1 MIYEIGGNETK
12 VNASEG
18 INSISGNKTLL
29 AQQLTDKAPLK
40 PEVVQGLTT
49 VEAVF
54 EHFKPSVNLELEA
67 EDGMSVKET
76 LGFTNVGDF
85 NPKNLV
91 ERSTYLKEVD
101 DRKMAYI
108 QILKQIKTN
117 KVLQKIVN
125 DPNNKAALLNALE
138 ELVRELDEA
147 DNKK

>member
-1 MIYEIGGNETK
+1 MIYEIGGNDVN

-18 INSISGNKTLL
+18 INEIAGNKTLF
-29 AQQLTDKAPLK
+29 AQHLTDKAPLK
-40 PEVVQGLTT
+40 PEVVEGLTT

-54 EHFKPSVNLELEA
+54 EHFKPSVNLELEG

-91 ERSTYLKEVD
+91 ERSRYLKEID

-117 KVLQKIVN
+117 KVLQKIIN
-125 DPNNKAALLNALE
+125 DPDNKAALLGALE

-147 DNKK
+147 DSK